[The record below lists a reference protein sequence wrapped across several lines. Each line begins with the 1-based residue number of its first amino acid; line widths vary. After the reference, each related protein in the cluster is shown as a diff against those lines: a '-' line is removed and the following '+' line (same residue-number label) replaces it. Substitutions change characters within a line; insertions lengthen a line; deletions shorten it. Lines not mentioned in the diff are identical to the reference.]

1 MENDTNASVEISEEE
16 ESSSSLVYDEMVD
29 GEKSE
34 IEAPIEYVE
43 NMKVPGD
50 SSETKSH
57 AAVCMEEI
65 RLKAIKRRLETSKNN
80 FDLQIRN

>member
-1 MENDTNASVEISEEE
+1 MENNTNASVEISEEE

-50 SSETKSH
+50 SS
-57 AAVCMEEI
+57 
-65 RLKAIKRRLETSKNN
+65 
-80 FDLQIRN
+80 D